1 MDIKNSVPMRL
12 LAAEKIKHPYF
23 FKRIEQ
29 LVRDK
34 EAAWDLTYCYCPIW
48 VGMSYVLK
56 LEGLKEI
63 NIMVSSEGAKLAT
76 LISWR
81 QSKNIYEIDEGL
93 IEEFVERS
101 DGNMEITSDML
112 VLPTWCIY
120 LKIPL
125 IAEFSGAFV
134 MFDEHESG
142 GKELFIAPVTDDCQ
156 FVTAIYLKIP
166 KEPRMLSDII
176 KEQFEE
182 SVGKGNTKE
191 YGFTTDDVQ
200 RYYEDSMKTIKL
212 VINILMYMSAV
223 NAEIV
228 FKNERSYKVTKKIK
242 DTPREVKTFTVGE
255 KTGYRIRTLKKAV
268 VRYNESQSSGGH
280 HRSPVMHVRRA
291 HYHTF
296 LCGKG
301 RKGKRLKWL
310 PPVIVN
316 GNQEPVDIVT
326 ITKVK
331 KE

>member
-12 LAAEKIKHPYF
+12 LTAEKIKHPYF

-34 EAAWDLTYCYCPIW
+34 QATWDLTYCYCPIW
-48 VGMSYVLK
+48 VGMSYVLH
-56 LEGLKEI
+56 LEGLQEI
-63 NIMVSSEGAKLAT
+63 DPMVSLEGAKLAT

-81 QSKNIYEIDEGL
+81 QSKNIYDIDEGL
-93 IEEFVERS
+93 VEEFVERS
-101 DGNMEITSDML
+101 SANIEVTSDML

-142 GKELFIAPVTDDCQ
+142 EKELYISPVNDECQ
-156 FVTAIYLKIP
+156 LVTAVYLRIP

-176 KEQFEE
+176 EEQLKE
-182 SVGKGNTKE
+182 SLTAGNTKE
-191 YGFTTDDVQ
+191 CGFTADEVHL
-200 RYYEDSMKTIKL
+200 YYEASMKTIKL

-228 FKNERSYKVTKKIK
+228 FKNAKSYKATKKIK
-242 DTPREVKTFTVGE
+242 DTPREVKAFKVGE
-255 KTGYRIRTLKKAV
+255 ETGYRIRTLKKAV
-268 VRYNESQSSGGH
+268 VKYNESQPSGGH

-331 KE
+331 KK

>member
-23 FKRIEQ
+23 FKRVEQ

-48 VGMSYVLK
+48 VGMSYVLH
-56 LEGLKEI
+56 LEGLKELNLI
-63 NIMVSSEGAKLAT
+63 ASAEGSKLST

-81 QSKNIYEIDEGL
+81 QSKNIYDIDEGL
-93 IEEFVERS
+93 VEEFLERS

-134 MFDEHESG
+134 MFDDHESY
-142 GKELFIAPVTDDCQ
+142 GKELYIEPVTDDCQ
-156 FVTAIYLKIP
+156 FITAIYLKIP
-166 KEPRMLSDII
+166 KEPRMLRDII

-182 SVGKGNTKE
+182 ILENRNIKR
-191 YGFTTDDVQ
+191 YGFTTDNV
-200 RYYEDSMKTIKL
+200 REYYKYSMKTIKL
-212 VINILMYMSAV
+212 VVNILMYMSAV

-228 FKNERSYKVTKKIK
+228 FKNARSYKVTKKIK
-242 DTPREVKTFTVGE
+242 DTPREVKAFTVGE